1 MYGGETTNSQAV
13 NAQFIVPGFAESQR
27 IDCISGEWRRM
38 NDKLGGFC
46 IRALVLSFCILIVFR
61 ASAQEYRIKITD
73 MAGQPME
80 NAVVSLRTDSPQPAT
95 KTIALMDQVDRQFAP
110 RVLTIN
116 QSDLV
121 SFPNSD
127 NIRHHVYSFSV
138 PKVFE
143 IKLYAD
149 VPESPIEFAEP
160 GVVVLG
166 CNIHDDMIGYIY
178 VTPPEFVSAVTD
190 NKGETVIQSPGELV
204 EARIWHER
212 LSAVETDQISLTA
225 QGLKNYQS
233 DEKSYLIAINPE
245 LPPIETKAS
254 SHNHGGF
261 GNGMRR

>member
-1 MYGGETTNSQAV
+1 
-13 NAQFIVPGFAESQR
+13 
-27 IDCISGEWRRM
+27 M
-38 NDKLGGFC
+38 NDKLGGFFV
-46 IRALVLSFCILIVFR
+46 RALVLSFCLLIVFR

-80 NAVVSLRTDSPQPAT
+80 HAVVSIRTDSPAPVA
-95 KTIALMDQVDRQFAP
+95 KTIALMDQIDRKFAP
-110 RVLTIN
+110 RVLTVN
-116 QSDLV
+116 QNDLV

-127 NIRHHVYSFSV
+127 NIRHHVYSFSA

-149 VPESPIEFAEP
+149 VPEAPIEFAEP
-160 GVVVLG
+160 GIVVLG

-190 NKGETVIQSPGELV
+190 SLGESVIESSGDITEV
-204 EARIWHER
+204 RIWHER
-212 LSAVETDQISLTA
+212 LSAVETDQITLTA
-225 QGLKNYQS
+225 QGLQNYQS
-233 DEKSYLIAINPE
+233 GDSDYLIAINPE
-245 LPPIETKAS
+245 LPPVETKAS

>member
-1 MYGGETTNSQAV
+1 
-13 NAQFIVPGFAESQR
+13 
-27 IDCISGEWRRM
+27 M
-38 NDKLGGFC
+38 NDKLGGFFV
-46 IRALVLSFCILIVFR
+46 RALVLSFCLLIVFR

-80 NAVVSLRTDSPQPAT
+80 HAVVSIRTDSPAPVA
-95 KTIALMDQVDRQFAP
+95 KTIALMDQVDRKFVP
-110 RVLTIN
+110 RVLTVN

-127 NIRHHVYSFSV
+127 NVRHHVYSFSA

-149 VPESPIEFAEP
+149 VPEAPIEFAEP
-160 GVVVLG
+160 GIVVLG

-190 NKGETVIQSPGELV
+190 SLGESVIESSGNITEV
-204 EARIWHER
+204 RIWHER
-212 LSAVETDQISLTA
+212 LSAVETDQITLTA
-225 QGLKNYQS
+225 QGLQNYQS
-233 DEKSYLIAINPE
+233 GDSDYLIAINPE
-245 LPPIETKAS
+245 LPPVETKAS

>member
-1 MYGGETTNSQAV
+1 
-13 NAQFIVPGFAESQR
+13 
-27 IDCISGEWRRM
+27 M
-38 NDKLGGFC
+38 NDKLRGFFV
-46 IRALVLSFCILIVFR
+46 RALVLSFCLLIVFR

-73 MAGQPME
+73 MAGQPMN
-80 NAVVSLRTDSPQPAT
+80 NAVISIRTDNPAPVT
-95 KTIALMDQVDRQFAP
+95 KTIALMDQVDRKFVP
-110 RVLTIN
+110 RMLTVN

-127 NIRHHVYSFSV
+127 NVRHHVYSFSA

-149 VPESPIEFAEP
+149 VPEAPIEFAEP
-160 GVVVLG
+160 GIVVLG

-190 NKGETVIQSPGELV
+190 SLGESVIESSGNITEV
-204 EARIWHER
+204 RIWHER
-212 LSAVETDQISLTA
+212 LSAVETDQITLTA
-225 QGLKNYQS
+225 QGLQNYQS
-233 DEKSYLIAINPE
+233 GDSDYLIAINPE
-245 LPPIETKAS
+245 LPPVETKAS

>member
-1 MYGGETTNSQAV
+1 
-13 NAQFIVPGFAESQR
+13 
-27 IDCISGEWRRM
+27 M

-46 IRALVLSFCILIVFR
+46 IRALVLSFCLLMVFR
-61 ASAQEYRIKITD
+61 VAAQEYRVKITD

-80 NAVVSLRTDSPQPAT
+80 HAVVSIRTDSPAPVA
-95 KTIALMDQVDRQFAP
+95 KTIALMDQIDRKFAP
-110 RVLTIN
+110 RVLTVN
-116 QSDLV
+116 QNDLV

-127 NIRHHVYSFSV
+127 NIRHHVYSFSA

-149 VPESPIEFAEP
+149 VPEAPIEFAEP
-160 GVVVLG
+160 GIVVLG

-190 NKGETVIQSPGELV
+190 SLGESVIESSGDITEV
-204 EARIWHER
+204 RIWHER
-212 LSAVETDQISLTA
+212 LSAVETDQITLTT
-225 QGLKNYQS
+225 QGLQNYQS
-233 DEKSYLIAINPE
+233 GERAYLIAINPE
-245 LPPIETKAS
+245 LPPIETNAG

>member
-1 MYGGETTNSQAV
+1 
-13 NAQFIVPGFAESQR
+13 
-27 IDCISGEWRRM
+27 M
-38 NDKLGGFC
+38 NDKLGGFFV
-46 IRALVLSFCILIVFR
+46 RALVLSFCLLIVFR

-73 MAGQPME
+73 MAGQPMN
-80 NAVVSLRTDSPQPAT
+80 NAVISIRTDNPAPVT
-95 KTIALMDQVDRQFAP
+95 KTIALMDQVDRKFVP
-110 RVLTIN
+110 RVLTVN

-127 NIRHHVYSFSV
+127 NVRHHVYSFSA

-149 VPESPIEFAEP
+149 VPEAPIEFAEP
-160 GVVVLG
+160 GIVVLG

-190 NKGETVIQSPGELV
+190 SLGESVIESSGNITEV
-204 EARIWHER
+204 RIWHER
-212 LSAVETDQISLTA
+212 LSAVETDQITLTA
-225 QGLKNYQS
+225 QGLQNYQS
-233 DEKSYLIAINPE
+233 GDSDYLIAINPE
-245 LPPIETKAS
+245 LPPVETKAS

>member
-1 MYGGETTNSQAV
+1 
-13 NAQFIVPGFAESQR
+13 
-27 IDCISGEWRRM
+27 M
-38 NDKLGGFC
+38 NDKLGGFFV
-46 IRALVLSFCILIVFR
+46 RALVLCFCLLIVFR

-80 NAVVSLRTDSPQPAT
+80 HAVVSIRTDSPAPVA
-95 KTIALMDQVDRQFAP
+95 KTIALMDQIDRKFAP
-110 RVLTIN
+110 RVLTVN
-116 QSDLV
+116 QNDLV

-127 NIRHHVYSFSV
+127 NIRHHVYSFSA

-149 VPESPIEFAEP
+149 VPEAPIEFAEP
-160 GVVVLG
+160 GIVVLG

-190 NKGETVIQSPGELV
+190 SLGESVIESSGDITEV
-204 EARIWHER
+204 RIWHER
-212 LSAVETDQISLTA
+212 LSAVETDQITLTA
-225 QGLKNYQS
+225 QGLQNYQS
-233 DEKSYLIAINPE
+233 GDSDYLIAINPE
-245 LPPIETKAS
+245 LPPVETKAS

>member
-1 MYGGETTNSQAV
+1 
-13 NAQFIVPGFAESQR
+13 
-27 IDCISGEWRRM
+27 M
-38 NDKLGGFC
+38 NDKLRGFFV
-46 IRALVLSFCILIVFR
+46 RALVLSFCLLIVFR

-80 NAVVSLRTDSPQPAT
+80 HAVVSIRTDNPAPVT
-95 KTIALMDQVDRQFAP
+95 KTIALMDQIDRKFAP
-110 RVLTIN
+110 RVLTVN
-116 QSDLV
+116 QNDLV

-127 NIRHHVYSFSV
+127 NIRHHVYSFSA

-149 VPESPIEFAEP
+149 VPEAPIEFAEP
-160 GVVVLG
+160 GIVVLG

-190 NKGETVIQSPGELV
+190 SLGESVIESSGDITEV
-204 EARIWHER
+204 RIWHER
-212 LSAVETDQISLTA
+212 LSAVETDQITLTA
-225 QGLKNYQS
+225 QGLQNYQS
-233 DEKSYLIAINPE
+233 GDSDYLIAINPE
-245 LPPIETKAS
+245 LPPVETKAS

>member
-127 NIRHHVYSFSV
+127 NIRHHVYSFSA

-149 VPESPIEFAEP
+149 VPEAPIEFGEP
-160 GVVVLG
+160 GIVVLG

-178 VTPPEFVSAVTD
+178 VTPTGFSSGVTGR
-190 NKGETVIQSPGELV
+190 NGEALIRAEGKIEEL
-204 EARIWHER
+204 RIWHER
-212 LSAVETDQISLTA
+212 LSAVETDQITLTA
-225 QGLKNYQS
+225 QGLQNYQS
-233 DEKSYLIAINPE
+233 GDSDYLIAINPE
-245 LPPIETKAS
+245 LPPVETKAS